1 MNLTFSPRAWYEY
14 TGWQLE
20 DRKTL
25 KRINALIKDIERNGN
40 TGIGKPEPLRNFE
53 GYWSRRINEADRLV
67 YKISGTNTPES
78 GDNRVL
84 YIVQCK
90 SHYE

>member
-1 MNLTFSPRAWYEY
+1 MFSPRAWYEY

-20 DRKTL
+20 DKKTL

-53 GYWSRRINEADRLV
+53 GYWSRRINEADRLA
-67 YKISGTNTPES
+67 YKISGTVSPES